1 MSEEPTVK
9 PVVSPKRDIE
19 RLGKNGQAVV
29 GELREFLAGL
39 KGKSPKEMMGAVA
52 ESHLGKSL
60 VSATVFMAVLLFLLS
75 AVPFYLKQNQE
86 AETLPNDETPSA
98 GASSMEQEEESEYAP
113 EETESAEK
121 PVAPPE
127 QSTADVL
134 GIGEQKV
141 ADPNSNPLDSS
152 GDDLLDGLDDL

>member
-9 PVVSPKRDIE
+9 PVLSPKRDIE

-52 ESHLGKSL
+52 ESQLGKSL
-60 VSATVFMAVLLFLLS
+60 VSATVLMAVLLFVLS
-75 AVPFYLKQNQE
+75 AVPFYMKQNQE
-86 AETLPNDETPSA
+86 AEDLANDETPSA
-98 GASSMEQEEESEYAP
+98 GASSTEQEKESEYVP
-113 EETESAEK
+113 EEAESGEK
-121 PVAPPE
+121 PVSTSE

-152 GDDLLDGLDDL
+152 GEDLLEGLDDI

>member
-9 PVVSPKRDIE
+9 PVVSPKRDME
-19 RLGKNGQAVV
+19 RLGKNSQAVV
-29 GELREFLAGL
+29 GELREFLANL

-60 VSATVFMAVLLFLLS
+60 VSATVFMAVLLFVLS

-86 AETLPNDETPSA
+86 AEKLARDETPA
-98 GASSMEQEEESEYAP
+98 TGASSSEQEKESEYVPEESE
-113 EETESAEK
+113 SVEK
-121 PVAPPE
+121 PVATPE
-127 QSTADVL
+127 QSTADAL

-141 ADPNSNPLDSS
+141 ADPDSNPLDSS
-152 GDDLLDGLDDL
+152 GEDLLDGLDDI

>member
-9 PVVSPKRDIE
+9 PVVSPKRDME
-19 RLGKNGQAVV
+19 RLGKNSQAVV
-29 GELREFLAGL
+29 GELREFLANL

-60 VSATVFMAVLLFLLS
+60 VSATVFMAVLLFVLS

-86 AETLPNDETPSA
+86 AEKLARDETPS
-98 GASSMEQEEESEYAP
+98 GSLSTEQEKESEYVP
-113 EETESAEK
+113 EESGSGEK
-121 PVAPPE
+121 PVATPE
-127 QSTADVL
+127 QSTADAL

-141 ADPNSNPLDSS
+141 ADPDSNPLDSS
-152 GDDLLDGLDDL
+152 GEDLLDGLDDI

>member
-9 PVVSPKRDIE
+9 PVVSPKRDME

-29 GELREFLAGL
+29 GELREFLANL

-60 VSATVFMAVLLFLLS
+60 VSATVFMAVLLFILS
-75 AVPFYLKQNQE
+75 VVPFYLKQNQE
-86 AETLPNDETPSA
+86 AEKLARDETPSA
-98 GASSMEQEEESEYAP
+98 GASLSEQKKESEYVP
-113 EETESAEK
+113 EVGEGGEK
-121 PVAPPE
+121 PLTTPE
-127 QSTADVL
+127 QSTADAL

-141 ADPNSNPLDSS
+141 ADPKSNPLDSS
-152 GDDLLDGLDDL
+152 GEDLLDGLDDI

>member
-1 MSEEPTVK
+1 MSEQPTVK

-29 GELREFLAGL
+29 GELREFLAKL

-60 VSATVFMAVLLFLLS
+60 VSATVLMAVLLFILS

-86 AETLPNDETPSA
+86 VEKLGPAEAPAEGT
-98 GASSMEQEEESEYAP
+98 SSTEQEESEYEP
-113 EETESAEK
+113 EAVDAGEK
-121 PVAPPE
+121 PLTTPE
-127 QSTADVL
+127 QSTADAL

-141 ADPNSNPLDSS
+141 ADPKSNPLDSS
-152 GDDLLDGLDDL
+152 GEDLLDGLDDI